1 MSRREVS
8 TCIVIRRRRHA
19 ECVATKVPNPRW
31 RTAYNWEIVVWQ
43 GDYLFLIRNLIE
55 KDFKVRYRNMSLG
68 VLWSLLNPLIMMGL
82 LTFIFTKIFA
92 QPHDRNFPLSVLC
105 GLVPLNFF
113 TLAWATGTTSV
124 LDNAPLIKRVPV
136 PRQVFPIAS
145 VLSNCLH
152 LLIQIALL
160 LGIILVFGHAVTIY
174 WLWLPLLW
182 GLEILFV
189 MGLAMAFSA
198 VNVYVRDTR
207 YVVESTNT
215 VLFWLVP
222 IFYSFSAIPM
232 RFRGIYQINPVAAL
246 VLMMRNVLLEGHAP
260 LGSTLIRL
268 AIVSVVMFATGLFV
282 FTKLK
287 DGFYARL

>member
-1 MSRREVS
+1 
-8 TCIVIRRRRHA
+8 
-19 ECVATKVPNPRW
+19 
-31 RTAYNWEIVVWQ
+31 VWH
-43 GDYLFLIRNLIE
+43 GDYFFLIRNLIE

-68 VLWSLLNPLIMMGL
+68 VLWSLLNPLIMMAV

-92 QPHDRNFPLSVLC
+92 RPHDSGFPLYVLC

-113 TLAWATGTTSV
+113 TLAWLTGTASI
-124 LDNAPLIKRVPV
+124 LDNAQLIKRVPV
-136 PRQVFPIAS
+136 PRYVFPIAS
-145 VLSNCLH
+145 VFSNCLH

-160 LGIILVFGHAVTIY
+160 LGIILVFGQPVNIH
-174 WLWLPLLW
+174 WLWLPLIW

-189 MGLAMAFSA
+189 MGLALAFSA

-207 YVVESTNT
+207 YVVESANT

-222 IFYSFSAIPM
+222 IFYSFSVIPD

-246 VLMMRNVLLEGHAP
+246 VLLMRNILLEGHAP

-268 AIVSVVMFATGLFV
+268 ALVSVFMFCAGLLV
-282 FTKLK
+282 FAKLK

>member
-1 MSRREVS
+1 
-8 TCIVIRRRRHA
+8 
-19 ECVATKVPNPRW
+19 
-31 RTAYNWEIVVWQ
+31 VWN
-43 GDYLFLIRNLIE
+43 GDYLFLIRNLVE

-68 VLWSLLNPLIMMGL
+68 VLWSLLNPLIMMAL

-92 QPHDRNFPLSVLC
+92 QAQQRNFPLSVLC
-105 GLVPLNFF
+105 GLVPYNFF
-113 TLAWATGTTSV
+113 AGAWVAGTTSV
-124 LDNAPLIKRVPV
+124 LDCSGLIKRVPV

-160 LGIILVFGHAVTIY
+160 LGIVMVYGRGVSIH

-189 MGLAMAFSA
+189 LGLTLAFSA
-198 VNVYVRDTR
+198 INVYVRDTR
-207 YVVESTNT
+207 YVVESANT

-222 IFYSFSAIPM
+222 IFYSWTLIPA
-232 RFRGIYQINPVAAL
+232 RFRGLYQFNPVAAL
-246 VLMMRNVLLEGHAP
+246 VLMLRNVLIEGRAP

-268 AIVSVVMFATGLFV
+268 ALGSTLMFGAGVLIFR
-282 FTKLK
+282 KLK
-287 DGFYARL
+287 DGFYTRL

>member
-1 MSRREVS
+1 MW
-8 TCIVIRRRRHA
+8 
-19 ECVATKVPNPRW
+19 N
-31 RTAYNWEIVVWQ
+31 
-43 GDYLFLIRNLIE
+43 GDYLFLIRSLVE

-68 VLWSLLNPLIMMGL
+68 VLWSLLNPLIMMGV

-92 QPHDRNFPLSVLC
+92 RPDDKNFPLFVLC

-113 TLAWATGTTSV
+113 TVAWVTGTTSV
-124 LDNAPLIKRVPV
+124 LDNAPLIKRIPV

-152 LLIQIALL
+152 LLIQIVLL
-160 LGIILVFGHAVTIY
+160 LGIVLVFGSGVNIH
-174 WLWLPLLW
+174 WLWLPLIW
-182 GLEILFV
+182 GLEVLFV
-189 MGLAMAFSA
+189 MGLALTFSA

-222 IFYSFSAIPM
+222 VFYSFALIPL
-232 RFRGIYQINPVAAL
+232 RFRGVYQINPVAAL
-246 VLMMRNVLLEGHAP
+246 VLMMRNILLENHAP

-268 AIVSVVMFATGLFV
+268 AIVSVAMFGTGWFV
-282 FTKLK
+282 FGKLK
-287 DGFYARL
+287 HGFYARL

>member
-1 MSRREVS
+1 MW
-8 TCIVIRRRRHA
+8 
-19 ECVATKVPNPRW
+19 N
-31 RTAYNWEIVVWQ
+31 
-43 GDYLFLIRNLIE
+43 GDYLFLIRNLVE

-68 VLWSLLNPLIMMGL
+68 VLWSLLNPLIMMGV

-92 QPHDRNFPLSVLC
+92 QGSDRNFPLFVLC

-113 TLAWATGTTSV
+113 TLAWVTGASSV
-124 LDNAPLIKRVPV
+124 LDNAQLIKRVPV
-136 PRQVFPIAS
+136 PRYVFPIAS

-152 LLIQIALL
+152 LLIQIVLL
-160 LGIILVFGHAVTIY
+160 LAIVLVFGRGVNIH
-174 WLWLPLLW
+174 WFWLPLIW

-198 VNVYVRDTR
+198 INVYVRDTR
-207 YVVESTNT
+207 YVIESTNT

-222 IFYSFSAIPM
+222 VFYSFALIPV

-268 AIVSVVMFATGLFV
+268 AIVSVVMFGAGLFV
-282 FTKLK
+282 FEKLK
-287 DGFYARL
+287 NGFYARL

>member
-1 MSRREVS
+1 MW
-8 TCIVIRRRRHA
+8 
-19 ECVATKVPNPRW
+19 N
-31 RTAYNWEIVVWQ
+31 
-43 GDYLFLIRNLIE
+43 GDYLFLIRNLVE
-55 KDFKVRYRNMSLG
+55 KDFKIRYRNMSLG
-68 VLWSLLNPLIMMGL
+68 VLWSLLNPLIMMAVM
-82 LTFIFTKIFA
+82 TFIFTKIFA
-92 QPHDRNFPLSVLC
+92 QGSGRGFPLSVLC
-105 GLVPLNFF
+105 GLVPFNFF
-113 TLAWATGTTSV
+113 TVAWITGTTS
-124 LDNAPLIKRVPV
+124 LLENAQLIKRVPV
-136 PRQVFPIAS
+136 PRYIFPIAS

-160 LGIILVFGHAVTIY
+160 LALVLVFGSGVNIH
-174 WLWLPLLW
+174 WLWLPLIW

-189 MGLAMAFSA
+189 MGLALVFSA

-207 YVVESTNT
+207 YVIESTNT

-222 IFYSFSAIPM
+222 IFYSFSAIPV

-268 AIVSVVMFATGLFV
+268 AIVSVVMFATGWWV
-282 FTKLK
+282 FGKLK

>member
-1 MSRREVS
+1 MW
-8 TCIVIRRRRHA
+8 
-19 ECVATKVPNPRW
+19 N
-31 RTAYNWEIVVWQ
+31 
-43 GDYLFLIRNLIE
+43 GDYLFLIRNLVE

-68 VLWSLLNPLIMMGL
+68 VLWSLLNPLIMMGV

-92 QPHDRNFPLSVLC
+92 QPNNRDFPLFVLC

-113 TLAWATGTTSV
+113 TLAWSTGTTSV
-124 LDNAPLIKRVPV
+124 LDNASLIKRVPV

-160 LGIILVFGHAVTIY
+160 IGIVLVFGRGVNIH
-174 WLWLPLLW
+174 WLWLPLIW

-189 MGLAMAFSA
+189 MGLTLVFSA

-207 YVVESTNT
+207 YVVESVNT

-222 IFYSFSAIPM
+222 IFYSFTLIPV
-232 RFRGIYQINPVAAL
+232 RFRGLYQINPVAAL
-246 VLMMRNVLLEGHAP
+246 VLMMRNVLLEDHAP

-268 AIVSVVMFATGLFV
+268 VIVSVGMFGAGIFI
-282 FTKLK
+282 FRRLK
-287 DGFYARL
+287 DGFYSRL

>member
-1 MSRREVS
+1 MW
-8 TCIVIRRRRHA
+8 
-19 ECVATKVPNPRW
+19 N
-31 RTAYNWEIVVWQ
+31 
-43 GDYLFLIRNLIE
+43 GDYLFLIRNLVE

-68 VLWSLLNPLIMMGL
+68 VLWSLLNPLIMMGV

-92 QPHDRNFPLSVLC
+92 PQSNDSSFPLSVLC
-105 GLVPLNFF
+105 GLVPFNFF
-113 TLAWATGTTSV
+113 TVALVTGTASV
-124 LDNAPLIKRVPV
+124 LDNALLIKRVPV

-152 LLIQIALL
+152 LLIQITLL
-160 LGIILVFGHAVTIY
+160 LVIILVFGRGVNIH
-174 WLWLPLLW
+174 WLWLPLIW

-189 MGLAMAFSA
+189 MGLALAFSA

-222 IFYSFSAIPM
+222 IFYSFALIPV
-232 RFRGIYQINPVAAL
+232 RFRGLYQINPVAAL
-246 VLMMRNVLLEGHAP
+246 VLMMRNVLIEGHAP

-268 AIVSVVMFATGLFV
+268 AIVSVAMFGVGLFA
-282 FTKLK
+282 FGKLK
-287 DGFYARL
+287 NGFYARL

>member
-1 MSRREVS
+1 MW
-8 TCIVIRRRRHA
+8 
-19 ECVATKVPNPRW
+19 N
-31 RTAYNWEIVVWQ
+31 

-68 VLWSLLNPLIMMGL
+68 VLWSLLNPLIMMSV

-92 QPHDRNFPLSVLC
+92 RPNDRTFPLYVLC

-113 TLAWATGTTSV
+113 SLAWVTGALSV
-124 LDNAPLIKRVPV
+124 LDNASLIKKIPV
-136 PRQVFPIAS
+136 PRYVFPIAS

-160 LGIILVFGHAVTIY
+160 LGLILVFGRGINIH
-174 WLWLPLLW
+174 WLWLPLIW

-189 MGLAMAFSA
+189 MGLALAFSA
-198 VNVYVRDTR
+198 LNVYVRDTR
-207 YVVESTNT
+207 YVIESTNT

-222 IFYSFSAIPM
+222 VFYSFAAIPV
-232 RFRGIYQINPVAAL
+232 RFKGLYQVNPVAAL
-246 VLMMRNVLLEGHAP
+246 VLMMQNILLEGHAP

-268 AIVSVVMFATGLFV
+268 AIASVVMFGAGWFV
-282 FTKLK
+282 FEKLK
-287 DGFYARL
+287 NGFYARL

>member
-1 MSRREVS
+1 MW
-8 TCIVIRRRRHA
+8 
-19 ECVATKVPNPRW
+19 N
-31 RTAYNWEIVVWQ
+31 
-43 GDYLFLIRNLIE
+43 GDYLFLIRNLVE

-68 VLWSLLNPLIMMGL
+68 VLWSLLNPLIMMAL

-92 QPHDRNFPLSVLC
+92 RPNDRNFPLFVLC
-105 GLVPLNFF
+105 GLVPFNFF
-113 TLAWATGTTSV
+113 TVAWITGTTSV
-124 LDNAPLIKRVPV
+124 LDNASLIKKVPV

-160 LGIILVFGHAVTIY
+160 LGIVLVFGSGVNIH
-174 WLWLPLLW
+174 WLWLPLIW

-189 MGLAMAFSA
+189 MGLAFAFSA

-215 VLFWLVP
+215 MLFWLVP
-222 IFYSFSAIPM
+222 IFYSFALIPV
-232 RFRGIYQINPVAAL
+232 RFRGLYQFNPVAAL
-246 VLMMRNVLLEGHAP
+246 VLMMRNVLLDGHAP

-268 AIVSVVMFATGLFV
+268 AIVSVAMFGAGIFI
-282 FTKLK
+282 FGKLK
-287 DGFYARL
+287 DGFYSRL

>member
-1 MSRREVS
+1 MW
-8 TCIVIRRRRHA
+8 T
-19 ECVATKVPNPRW
+19 
-31 RTAYNWEIVVWQ
+31 
-43 GDYLFLIRNLIE
+43 GDYIFLIRNLVE

-92 QPHDRNFPLSVLC
+92 QAHDRDFPLSVLC

-113 TLAWATGTTSV
+113 TLAWLSGASSV
-124 LDNAPLIKRVPV
+124 LDNATLIKKVPV
-136 PRQVFPIAS
+136 PRYVFPIAS

-152 LLIQIALL
+152 LLIQIVLL
-160 LGIILVFGHAVTIY
+160 LGIILVFGRGINVY
-174 WLWLPLLW
+174 WFWLPLIW

-189 MGLAMAFSA
+189 MGLALAFSA
-198 VNVYVRDTR
+198 LNVYVRDTR
-207 YVVESTNT
+207 YVIESTNT

-222 IFYSFSAIPM
+222 VFYSFALIPV

-268 AIVSVVMFATGLFV
+268 AIVSLVMFGTGLFV
-282 FTKLK
+282 FAKLK
-287 DGFYARL
+287 AGFYARL